1 MSGAATSRRAVLAG
15 GGALPIA
22 AGAHAGGVPC
32 PDAALLAACEAL
44 PMLRDAVCA
53 MTDDIED
60 SPIWRDYCEAV
71 DAITGATPRTLA
83 GWLAKAEVARQESLT
98 PAGTE
103 EPEGTCGAEWS
114 WQLMHDMRALVAAG
128 VVR

>member
-1 MSGAATSRRAVLAG
+1 VLAG

-22 AGAHAGGVPC
+22 TGADATGLPS

-44 PMLRDAVCA
+44 PRLRDAVCA
-53 MTDDIED
+53 WPDDMD
-60 SPIWRDYCEAV
+60 LNDDNPIWRDYCA
-71 DAITGATPRTLA
+71 AIDFITDATPRTLA
-83 GWLAKAEVARQESLT
+83 GWMAKAEAARQESLT
-98 PAGTE
+98 PAGAE
-103 EPEGTCGAEWS
+103 EPEGTHGAYWS